1 MKKLD
6 TLSNRTFLKIFFL
19 CFSLCFLIAA
29 VCMPDRGE
37 MFSGLIKIYTN
48 PAKVPTNYFS
58 VGGFAATFLNMGIT
72 GLICTALYA
81 IPGKKADNAATLAT
95 ILTVGFAAWGIN
107 LANMWPTVLG
117 VVLYCIVRK
126 EKLGDNTTA
135 MLFSTGLAPFISEL
149 MLRYPNAEVTG
160 FSFGGVIAAVI
171 VGIVVGFFLPAGLE
185 FSPRVHK
192 GFDLY
197 SAALPV
203 GMTAFL
209 LNTVLYKA
217 MGLSVPDLVSD
228 ISVSS
233 NLICNIFCIS
243 LFALCIIVALI
254 AGCTPRKYWSLLRDP
269 DVVTN
274 VTSSYGNSVMLM
286 NTGLF
291 GLFIILYYNL
301 IGADFNGV
309 TLGVVFCM
317 LCTCNSGSH
326 PGNVWPIMLGYA
338 IISTVF
344 RLISPVLGGE
354 FTQFLNNQSIII
366 GLCYANGLSP
376 ISDRYGWVYGMA
388 AAMLHY
394 CIVTTVPQLHGGMC
408 LYNGGFTA
416 ALVCVLFVP
425 ILEKLART
433 KGERHELVHK

>member
-1 MKKLD
+1 
-6 TLSNRTFLKIFFL
+6 
-19 CFSLCFLIAA
+19 
-29 VCMPDRGE
+29 
-37 MFSGLIKIYTN
+37 
-48 PAKVPTNYFS
+48 
-58 VGGFAATFLNMGIT
+58 
-72 GLICTALYA
+72 
-81 IPGKKADNAATLAT
+81 
-95 ILTVGFAAWGIN
+95 
-107 LANMWPTVLG
+107 
-117 VVLYCIVRK
+117 
-126 EKLGDNTTA
+126 
-135 MLFSTGLAPFISEL
+135 
-149 MLRYPNAEVTG
+149 
-160 FSFGGVIAAVI
+160 
-171 VGIVVGFFLPAGLE
+171 
-185 FSPRVHK
+185 
-192 GFDLY
+192 
-197 SAALPV
+197 
-203 GMTAFL
+203 
-209 LNTVLYKA
+209 
-217 MGLSVPDLVSD
+217 
-228 ISVSS
+228 
-233 NLICNIFCIS
+233 
-243 LFALCIIVALI
+243 
-254 AGCTPRKYWSLLRDP
+254 
-269 DVVTN
+269 
-274 VTSSYGNSVMLM
+274 MLM

-344 RLISPVLGGE
+344 RLLSPVLGGE

-433 KGERHELVHK
+433 KGARHELVHK